1 MAQSFLAQK
10 HRWQEATTGIK
21 GLRSHQTQLL
31 SFSVRRVP
39 DMFSHSNFL
48 CSNPEAQHVTVKTG
62 DTNLPKGPAQLPRRR
77 IAPLE
82 RWVGS
87 WY

>member
-1 MAQSFLAQK
+1 MAQSFLAQQQW
-10 HRWQEATTGIK
+10 WQEATTGIK
-21 GLRSHQTQLL
+21 GLSSHQTQLL
-31 SFSVRRVP
+31 GFSVRQVL

-48 CSNPEAQHVTVKTG
+48 WSNPEAQHVTVKTG
-62 DTNLPKGPAQLPRRR
+62 DTNLLQGSAQLPRRR